1 MTQKVSKKKA
11 VDSKDV
17 AGGSSKKAVV
27 TSNYVGYFYAEI
39 DKLWK
44 EIMVLQTQNNEL
56 RSLVKGVA

>member
-1 MTQKVSKKKA
+1 MTQKDNKKKA
-11 VDSKDV
+11 VENKDV

-44 EIMVLQTQNNEL
+44 EIMLLQTENNKL
-56 RSLVKGVA
+56 RSLIKEVE